1 MPGTTRGGYQTNV
14 SGGPAAVQT
23 DFRAKLQVEQK
34 SYVEAALAKATQAKV
49 VTAMRN
55 YASFCDLLG
64 YEPHLEEGGISN
76 PELELYITWM
86 ARTLQ
91 PDTIGAY
98 LSNGIRHLTEAS
110 GIKWV
115 PPSERYSTERLM
127 RGIKRTKGTAQPN
140 RKHAVTLPLLRR
152 MATLLD
158 LNDPNDQ
165 MFWTVCVFLFFTFL
179 RKGHAMVKSAKDH
192 GPAIILKQDLAIV
205 QDEHFVLT
213 VHHTKTVQ
221 FQQRILKW
229 LLPRLEPGDVCCPT
243 TQLARYMAARPDLT
257 ASEPLF
263 QTQQVDPKTGQTT
276 SKPLRY
282 EAFIAKFKGII
293 AALGLN
299 PAVYSGHSF
308 RRGGAT
314 FARDAGIN
322 DEVIKAMGDWKSEAL
337 LTYIS
342 ATQRLRVKAAG
353 LLARAVRNADTAPP
367 LLDLDD

>member
-1 MPGTTRGGYQTNV
+1 
-14 SGGPAAVQT
+14 
-23 DFRAKLQVEQK
+23 
-34 SYVEAALAKATQAKV
+34 
-49 VTAMRN
+49 MRN
-55 YASFCDLLG
+55 YATFCDLLG

-98 LSNGIRHLTEAS
+98 LSNGIRHLSEAA

-127 RGIKRTKGTAQPN
+127 RGIKRTKGTALTN

-152 MATLLD
+152 MAALLD
-158 LNDPNDQ
+158 IDHDPNDQ

-179 RKGHAMVKSAKDH
+179 RKGHAMVKTAKEH
-192 GPAIILKQDLAIV
+192 GPAIILREDLAIV
-205 QDEHFVLT
+205 QGELFVLV

-221 FQQRILKW
+221 FQQRKLKW
-229 LLPRLEPGDVCCPT
+229 LLPRLEAGDVCCPT
-243 TQLARYMAARPDLT
+243 TQLARYLVGKPSLT
-257 ASEPLF
+257 AADPLF
-263 QTQQVDPKTGQTT
+263 QTEQVDPKTGGK
-276 SKPLRY
+276 SNKPLRY
-282 EAFIAKFKGII
+282 DAFIAKFKSLI

-314 FARDAGIN
+314 FARDAGIS
-322 DEVIKAMGDWKSEAL
+322 DEVIKAMGDWASEAWL
-337 LTYIS
+337 KYIS
-342 ATQRLRVKAAG
+342 ATQRLRIKAAG
-353 LLARAVRNADTAPP
+353 LLARAVQNADTAAP